1 MIREA
6 DEAGEFEGLPGAG
19 KPTDDLDLVYEPA
32 WWAKRFVERQRLSD
46 AAVALAARIRE
57 GLPGLLAREDQE
69 RARAGID
76 ALNEDII
83 AWNAQA
89 PHAERLPL
97 LDVERLFAER
107 SRRHA

>member
-19 KPTDDLDLVYEPA
+19 KPIDDLDLVYEPA

-46 AAVALAARIRE
+46 AAVALATRVRE
-57 GLPGLLAREDQE
+57 ELPGLLACKDQG
-69 RARAGID
+69 RARTGLD
-76 ALNEDII
+76 ALNDDII
-83 AWNAQA
+83 RWNAQA
-89 PHAERLPL
+89 PDAERLPML
-97 LDVERLFAER
+97 EVERLLAER